1 MYDEFFEGGEADG
14 AEGEEEIMDKPP
26 SSNQFTLVLY
36 RLQQLEKR
44 VSRIEVFILS
54 GLCMIAASFMAGL
67 FALLNLPSS

>member
-1 MYDEFFEGGEADG
+1 MYEGLFEGEAS
-14 AEGEEEIMDKPP
+14 EETEDEMDTPP
-26 SSNQFTLVLY
+26 ASNQFGLVLY

-67 FALLNLPSS
+67 FALLNLPSV

>member
-1 MYDEFFEGGEADG
+1 MYEGLFEGGELEAQ
-14 AEGEEEIMDKPP
+14 EEPMDKPP
-26 SSNQFTLVLY
+26 SGNQFGLVLY

-67 FALLNLPSS
+67 FALLNLPSA

>member
-1 MYDEFFEGGEADG
+1 MFMELFEGGESE
-14 AEGEEEIMDKPP
+14 AEGISMDTPP
-26 SSNQFTLVLY
+26 STNQFGLVLY

-67 FALLNLPSS
+67 FALLNLPAA

>member
-1 MYDEFFEGGEADG
+1 MYEGLFEG
-14 AEGEEEIMDKPP
+14 AEVEDEEDDMEPP
-26 SSNQFTLVLY
+26 PNTNQFGLVLY

-67 FALLNLPSS
+67 FALLNLPTA

>member
-1 MYDEFFEGGEADG
+1 VAYENLFEGGGMEAG
-14 AEGEEEIMDKPP
+14 EGEMDKPP
-26 SSNQFTLVLY
+26 SSNQFGLVLY

-67 FALLNLPSS
+67 FALLNLPTS

>member
-1 MYDEFFEGGEADG
+1 MFMELFEGGESE
-14 AEGEEEIMDKPP
+14 AEEVNMDTPP
-26 SSNQFTLVLY
+26 STNQFGLVLY

-67 FALLNLPSS
+67 FALLNLPSA